1 MVRKSGRFQITK
13 LQQVVILFCGFTQC
27 VKMCFHPP
35 GNVLKTIKID
45 VKTFNRK
52 TLKSVATPGIIV
64 PISALFALLYCN
76 SNERAFQ
83 VFCEKLIC
91 LNQRKA
97 PTEFC
102 LKIPQI
108 RNFLRKYTMG
118 LEVASSSENG
128 IFATK
133 IINFYP
139 ISANSY
145 AIYHFVNS

>member
-1 MVRKSGRFQITK
+1 
-13 LQQVVILFCGFTQC
+13 
-27 VKMCFHPP
+27 MCK
-35 GNVLKTIKID
+35 NVLSPSRKRLKNNKND
-45 VKTFNRK
+45 VKIFNTK

-133 IINFYP
+133 IIGFYP

-145 AIYHFVNS
+145 AIYHFVNP